1 MLRPSDVPE
10 TGRTAAK
17 DSAESRPHPQD
28 PFPVPPSAG
37 YHAIASGTRHRS
49 AADIRGLHPM
59 RNRKTQQSRAGLNEY
74 RSARHSLLLH
84 IRETGCIPESGSQGA
99 GLYHSK
105 RPGAETGTSA
115 AGCRYGTP
123 LRSGERPLLQPLQPV
138 KKLLDSFLIV
148 VENGRRKIFLEH
160 LTLFVD
166 VFEELLTMRLDI
178 AGVLVCGMTTSM
190 SPFMA

>member
-1 MLRPSDVPE
+1 
-10 TGRTAAK
+10 
-17 DSAESRPHPQD
+17 
-28 PFPVPPSAG
+28 
-37 YHAIASGTRHRS
+37 
-49 AADIRGLHPM
+49 M

-74 RSARHSLLLH
+74 RSARHSLLH

-123 LRSGERPLLQPLQPV
+123 PLLQPLQPV

-148 VENGRRKIFLEH
+148 VENGR
-160 LTLFVD
+160 
-166 VFEELLTMRLDI
+166 
-178 AGVLVCGMTTSM
+178 
-190 SPFMA
+190 